1 MPDLTPESARAIV
14 DAYRRARVT
23 PAAEHPLGMTPAE
36 QFATQ
41 ASALGLTED
50 GFDWMNWGPYESGQ
64 ISDPEFIAQAD
75 AQTLRRIA
83 TAHFRT
89 ARFVEGHLA
98 QIDRA
103 GLLEQL
109 VGRLS
114 ELVQQGEI

>member
-14 DAYRRARVT
+14 DAYGRARAT
-23 PAAEHPLGMTPAE
+23 DAAEHPLGMAPAE
-36 QFATQ
+36 QFAVD

-50 GFDWMNWGPYESGQ
+50 GFDWTNWGPYERGQ
-64 ISDPEFIAQAD
+64 ISDPEFITQAD

-89 ARFVEGHLA
+89 DRFVGGHLA
-98 QIDRA
+98 QIDEA

-114 ELVQQGEI
+114 ELVERGEI